1 MHMLLSLSAL
11 LVSVF
16 FVQIS
21 TGTLGPLDALSGLA
35 IGFSRTEIGFIGSA
49 HFVGFIIGCF
59 ISPMLVRRAGH
70 ARAFS
75 FVTGLSIIGVLAHP
89 LWENLY
95 FWMVL
100 RVFSGM
106 AVAGAA
112 TVIESWLNAKLNNEN
127 RGRYYSFYRLVD
139 MSGGLCAQILIAS
152 LPIAQFASYSI
163 VAIFLCLSFFPLA
176 LTQSVQPTL
185 PEHPK
190 WRPFL
195 ALSISPLA
203 VVGVI
208 VVGATGAAVRM
219 IGPLFAYD
227 NNLSAGEI
235 GLFLALF
242 VLGGALS
249 QFPAGYL
256 ADKFTKRRLMLSLSI
271 LTIIVSVVMQFD
283 FISTILGSSRIFV
296 LVFVFG
302 MATMPIYSLAATH
315 ANDLCQ
321 KEDMTDLSASLIFF
335 FALGAIGSPIFG
347 GALIDYFGPDALF
360 NYFAILHLIL
370 FLFDIYRVI
379 RRPVIHFTKPYRYI
393 PRTSLFIAK
402 TVKNL
407 RGSSS

>member
-1 MHMLLSLSAL
+1 MHTLLSISAL

-21 TGTLGPLDALSGLA
+21 TGTLGPLDALSGLE

-59 ISPMLVRRAGH
+59 IAPLLVRRAGH

-100 RVFSGM
+100 RILSGM

-127 RGRYYSFYRLVD
+127 RGRYYSFYRMMD

-176 LTQSVQPTL
+176 LTQSVQPAL
-185 PEHPK
+185 PEHQK
-190 WRPFL
+190 WRPYL

-203 VVGVI
+203 VAGVI
-208 VVGATGAAVRM
+208 VVGATGASIRM

-227 NNLSAGEI
+227 NDLSAGAI

-256 ADKFTKRRLMLSLSI
+256 ADKFTKRRLMLSLSL
-271 LTIIVSVVMQFD
+271 LTIIVSVIMQFE
-283 FISTILGSSRIFV
+283 FISLLFGTYRIFI

-315 ANDLCQ
+315 ANDLCK
-321 KEDMTDLSASLIFF
+321 KEDMTDLSAS
-335 FALGAIGSPIFG
+335 
-347 GALIDYFGPDALF
+347 
-360 NYFAILHLIL
+360 
-370 FLFDIYRVI
+370 
-379 RRPVIHFTKPYRYI
+379 
-393 PRTSLFIAK
+393 
-402 TVKNL
+402 
-407 RGSSS
+407 